1 MSFSLNEI
9 EATAKR
15 ATRGAGYPW
24 GLAEEAAKATRWL
37 AAHDIDACAEL
48 AALLTRVDGVPFADL
63 SPDTGGMTWA
73 APGGT
78 LCPLAAGAALSDR
91 AAELS
96 DAGFRLEQVA
106 RPALLVPFAALIAQQ
121 IGRPVSLRWG
131 GGCAVTDGKA
141 LDLSGATP
149 DLAPLVEVTLGGQ
162 IDAATPMRSRAQPAP
177 ETWAT
182 LNRFAHRT
190 YAPATEESR
199 LKGAGAGL
207 SDND

>member
-15 ATRGAGYPW
+15 AARGAGYPW

-37 AAHDIDACAEL
+37 AAHDLDACVEL
-48 AALLTRVDGVPFADL
+48 AGLLTRIDRVSLADL
-63 SPDTGGMTWA
+63 SPDTNGATWVASGGM
-73 APGGT
+73 

-96 DAGFRLEQVA
+96 DAGFRLQQVA
-106 RPALLVPFAALIAQQ
+106 RPALLMPFAALIAQQ
-121 IGRPVSLRWG
+121 IGRPVTLRWEG
-131 GGCAVTDGKA
+131 GGAVTDGAA
-141 LDLSGATP
+141 LDLSGTAP
-149 DLAPLVEVTLGGQ
+149 ELAPLVEVTPSGQ
-162 IDAATPMRSRAQPAP
+162 IDAARPIRSRAQPAP
-177 ETWAT
+177 EAWAT
-182 LNRFAHRT
+182 LNRLAHRT

>member
-15 ATRGAGYPW
+15 AMRGAGYPW

-48 AALLTRVDGVPFADL
+48 AGLLTRVDGVPLADL
-63 SPDTGGMTWA
+63 SPDPKGTTWA

-91 AAELS
+91 AAELTV
-96 DAGFRLEQVA
+96 AGIRLEQVA
-106 RPALLVPFAALIAQQ
+106 RPALLVPFAALMAQQ
-121 IGRPVSLRWG
+121 IGRPVTLRWQG
-131 GGCAVTDGKA
+131 GGAVTDGA
-141 LDLSGATP
+141 VLDLSGTAP
-149 DLAPLVEVTLGGQ
+149 DLTPLVEVTPGGQ
-162 IDAATPMRSRAQPAP
+162 IGSATPIRSRAQPAP